1 MITKGYPP
9 SVSVSCV
16 SVKET
21 NNVSNPIKWKL
32 LTTHKV
38 ENYEQAL
45 TMVLWYGARW
55 YIEQIFRLL
64 KRQGFGI
71 EETEMESGWVIRK
84 FVVLQMAAL
93 LKVLQMNIAYSQPEG
108 GQPIEEVFTTEQIE
122 VLYLMN
128 KKLQ

>member
-1 MITKGYPP
+1 LITKGYPP